1 MAFDALFSGT
11 GIFILAAVVVGIWV
25 IIEIRRFRHK
35 IFAIFL
41 IILIVLSYWSF
52 FAVFKNQE
60 LELNTVSGI
69 VSATKIYFLWLLSI
83 YDNFKSLTMNIISM
97 DWTQN
102 FTTTNN
108 KI

>member
-1 MAFDALFSGT
+1 MVFDALFSGT
-11 GIFILAAVVVGIWV
+11 GIFILAALVAGIWV

-41 IILIVLSYWSF
+41 IILIILSYWSF

-60 LELNTVSGI
+60 LELTTISGI
-69 VSATKIYFLWLLSI
+69 ITATKVYFSWLFSI
-83 YDNFKSLTMNIISM
+83 YENFKSLTMNAISM
-97 DWTQN
+97 DWTQD

>member
-1 MAFDALFSGT
+1 MAFEGFFSGT
-11 GIFILAAVVVGIWV
+11 GMFILAVVVVGIWV

-41 IILIVLSYWSF
+41 IILILLSYWSF

-60 LELNTVSGI
+60 LELTTVSGI
-69 VSATKIYFLWLLSI
+69 ISSTKIYFSWLLSI
-83 YDNFKSLTMNIISM
+83 YENFKSLTVNAISM
-97 DWTQN
+97 DWTKN

>member
-1 MAFDALFSGT
+1 MALGSFFSGT
-11 GIFILAAVVVGIWV
+11 GIFILAVIVIGIWV

-41 IILIVLSYWSF
+41 IVLIILSYWSF

-60 LELNTVSGI
+60 LELTTVSGI
-69 VSATKIYFLWLLSI
+69 VSVTKIYFSWLLSV
-83 YDNFKSLTMNIISM
+83 YENFKSITLNAISM

-102 FTTTNN
+102 FTTKNN